1 MGPIERAWA
10 GGVNRREAL
19 LALGGMLSAPT
30 VLQAQTDPRDVRQ
43 HVRVP
48 GIGEMLESF
57 DFEPVCYAN
66 IPRAFSD
73 YMMQGADGEWT
84 ARRNRHAFEWV
95 ELVPGA
101 RVAPEAVDP
110 STEILGVAMPYPII
124 IAPSASQVQLH
135 PTGEIG
141 MYQAATATGTLMAV
155 SQNTQTP
162 QEEIAAVSGGPRWIQ
177 LYPSSNPESSQRTIQ
192 RYQDAG
198 ALAIIVTIDQ
208 QATRYDRADNN
219 RRLGGEVAPPPRPNP
234 NAARPIDFTG
244 PRRYRLNVPDR
255 MFYTWDALQQLQ
267 EFASVPLLIKGVT
280 SAHDARVCVDRGFD
294 GIVVSNHGGRSMD
307 YVPSTLEVLEEI
319 VQEVNGAIPVLID
332 SGFRRGSD
340 VFKALA
346 LGADAVCFGRAPRWG
361 LGAFGPAGAER
372 LIQILQGELREAMA
386 MTGRQNLAAID
397 RTAIRTDFR

>member
-10 GGVNRREAL
+10 GSVGRREAL
-19 LALGGMLSAPT
+19 IALGGLLSAPSA
-30 VLQAQTDPRDVRQ
+30 VQAQLDPRDVRQ
-43 HVRVP
+43 HTRVP
-48 GIGEMLESF
+48 GIDEMLESF

-66 IPRAFSD
+66 IPRAYAD

-84 ARRNRHAFEWV
+84 ARRNRHAFDWV
-95 ELVPGA
+95 DLVPGNA
-101 RVAPEAVDP
+101 IAPESVDP
-110 STEILGVAMPYPII
+110 STELFGVRMPYPII
-124 IAPSASQVQLH
+124 IAPTASQVQLH
-135 PTGEIG
+135 PSGEIG
-141 MYQAATATGTLMAV
+141 MYQAATVTGTLMAV
-155 SQNTQTP
+155 SQNSQTS
-162 QEEIAAVSGGPRWIQ
+162 QEDIAAAADGPRWIQ
-177 LYPSSNPESSQRTIQ
+177 LYPSSNPGTSQRSIE

-198 ALAIIVTIDQ
+198 ARAILVTIDQ

-219 RRLGGEVAPPPRPNP
+219 RRLGGEVAPTPRPNP
-234 NAARPIDFTG
+234 NAARPIEFTG

-267 EFASVPLLIKGVT
+267 EFASVPLLIKGVMT
-280 SAHDARVCVDRGFD
+280 AADARTCVDRGFD

-319 VQEVNGAIPVLID
+319 VREVNGAVPVIVD

-340 VFKALA
+340 AFKALA

-372 LIQILQGELREAMA
+372 LLHILQSELRDAMA
-386 MTGRQNLAAID
+386 VTGRHNLAAID